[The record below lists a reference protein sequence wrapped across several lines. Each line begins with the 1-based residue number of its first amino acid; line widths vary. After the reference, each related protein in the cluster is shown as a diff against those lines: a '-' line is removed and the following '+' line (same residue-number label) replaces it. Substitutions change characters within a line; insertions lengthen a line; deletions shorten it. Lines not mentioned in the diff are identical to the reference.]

1 MCGDHHPPGGVI
13 FAASGGG
20 RGIFLESVSGA
31 CAAPDPR
38 LLLPRGKSN
47 QKRAGTK
54 VPDLLCLG
62 HWAEMKSIGC
72 PVNEQF
78 FFWRIGS

>member
-1 MCGDHHPPGGVI
+1 MSAFFMRQRDPFPLPPFGRQGEC
-13 FAASGGG
+13 FDSLPGAS
-20 RGIFLESVSGA
+20 
-31 CAAPDPR
+31 AAPDPR

-72 PVNEQF
+72 PVNEQSSF
-78 FFWRIGS
+78 